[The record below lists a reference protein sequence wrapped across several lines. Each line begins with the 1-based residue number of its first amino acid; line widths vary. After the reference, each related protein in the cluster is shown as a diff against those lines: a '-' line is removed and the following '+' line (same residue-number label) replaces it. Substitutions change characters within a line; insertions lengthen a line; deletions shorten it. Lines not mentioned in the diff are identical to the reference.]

1 LSGNPYGRPALM
13 EPNLLTAVLWGGLA
27 AASLLV
33 GYLLSRRQL
42 SKRTVGLVMGLGAG
56 ALIGA
61 IAYELIPE
69 VILVE
74 PGTVVAC
81 VLGALA
87 FFAGDWVVDRRG
99 GETRKGLEAGGPAG
113 SGAAIAIGTLLDA
126 IPESIVL
133 GMGLAFNGAVNL
145 ALLGAVLLSNI
156 PEGIAGSMN
165 LTAAGQPPRRILR
178 MWLVL
183 VLLSAAC
190 AGFGYLLAI
199 RLPTSDGHLA
209 QAFAA
214 GAVLTMLSDAM
225 IPEAHEHGGRV
236 VGLSTVMG
244 FLGAAALSLAQ

>member
-1 LSGNPYGRPALM
+1 MTDSAVLS
-13 EPNLLTAVLWGGLA
+13 AVLWGGLA

-33 GYLLSRRQL
+33 GYFLSTRNL
-42 SKRTVGLVMGLGAG
+42 SMRTVGLVMGLGAG

-69 VILVE
+69 TLLVQ
-74 PGTVVAC
+74 PGTVLAC
-81 VLGALA
+81 AVGALTY
-87 FFAGDWVVDRRG
+87 FAADWVVDHRG
-99 GETRKGLEAGGPAG
+99 GGSRKGLQAGGPAG

-145 ALLGAVLLSNI
+145 AFLGAVLLSNI

-165 LTAAGQPPRRILR
+165 LITAGQPQRRILR
-178 MWLVL
+178 MWVLLVL
-183 VLLSAAC
+183 VSAAC
-190 AGFGYLLAI
+190 AGLGYLLAI
-199 RLPTSDGHLA
+199 RLPTTDGHLA

-236 VGLSTVMG
+236 VGLFTVMG
-244 FLGAAALSLAQ
+244 FLGAAALSIAQ

>member
-1 LSGNPYGRPALM
+1 MGPS
-13 EPNLLTAVLWGGLA
+13 LLTAVLWGGLA

-33 GYLLSRRQL
+33 GYFLSTLNL
-42 SKRTVGLVMGLGAG
+42 SMKTVRLVMGLGAG

-69 VILVE
+69 SLLIE
-74 PGTVVAC
+74 PGTLLVCA
-81 VLGALA
+81 LGALA
-87 FFAGDWVVDRRG
+87 YFAADWVVDRRG
-99 GETRKGLEAGGPAG
+99 GGNRKGLQAGGPAG

-133 GMGLAFNGAVNL
+133 GMGLAINGAVNIAFL
-145 ALLGAVLLSNI
+145 AAVLLSNI

-165 LTAAGQPPRRILR
+165 LTTAGQPQRRILR
-178 MWLVL
+178 MWVVL
-183 VLLSAAC
+183 VMLSAAC
-190 AGFGYLLAI
+190 AGLGYLVAVH
-199 RLPTSDGHLA
+199 LPTTDGHLA

-225 IPEAHEHGGRV
+225 IPEAHEHGGNV
-236 VGLSTVMG
+236 VGLFTVMG

>member
-1 LSGNPYGRPALM
+1 M
-13 EPNLLTAVLWGGLA
+13 EPSLLTAVLWGGLA

-42 SKRTVGLVMGLGAG
+42 SKQTVGLVMGLGAG

-69 VILVE
+69 VLFVE

-81 VLGALA
+81 ALGALA

-99 GETRKGLEAGGPAG
+99 GETRKGLEAGGPTG

-133 GMGLAFNGAVNL
+133 GMGLALNGAVNL
-145 ALLGAVLLSNI
+145 AFLAAVLLSNI
-156 PEGIAGSMN
+156 PEGIAGSIN
-165 LTAAGQPPRRILR
+165 LSAAGQSQRSILR
-178 MWLVL
+178 MWVTLV
-183 VLLSAAC
+183 VLSAVC
-190 AGFGYLLAI
+190 AGLGYLLVQ
-199 RLPTSDGHLA
+199 RLPSTDGHLA

-214 GAVLTMLSDAM
+214 GAVLTMLTDAM

-236 VGLSTVMG
+236 VGLFTVMG
-244 FLGAAALSLAQ
+244 FLGAAALAVAQ

>member
-1 LSGNPYGRPALM
+1 MTDSAVLS
-13 EPNLLTAVLWGGLA
+13 AVLWGGLA
-27 AASLLV
+27 AASLLI
-33 GYLLSRRQL
+33 GYALSKRQL
-42 SKRTVGLVMGLGAG
+42 SMRTVGLVMGLGAG

-69 VILVE
+69 ALLIE
-74 PGTVVAC
+74 PGTVLVCA
-81 VLGALA
+81 LGAIA
-87 FFAGDWVVDRRG
+87 YFAADWIVDRRG
-99 GETRKGLEAGGPAG
+99 GGTRKGLQAGGAAG

-133 GMGLAFNGAVNL
+133 GMGLAFNGVVNL
-145 ALLGAVLLSNI
+145 AFLGAVLLSNI

-165 LTAAGQPPRRILR
+165 LATAGQPQRRIFR
-178 MWLVL
+178 MWVVL

-190 AGFGYLLAI
+190 AGLGYLLAI
-199 RLPTSDGHLA
+199 LLPSSDGHLA

-236 VGLSTVMG
+236 VGLFTVMG
-244 FLGAAALSLAQ
+244 FLGAAALSLMQ